1 MWVTKVIQYISDVY
15 WLSCKKFKCCTEI
28 IAIVNI
34 QFYGRIFYLN
44 RSEGKHLMH
53 QDEFKSFLLLLSLFE
68 CQLETCFSAKT
79 ARLPRLIDNLNNLVT
94 KLFWLW
100 VVICVRIGLWSQ
112 SWNLVSRLFCKIY
125 KARDWHKH
133 GRQLRITKSVTVTWD
148 ERIEALKWFWLV
160 SLVDQLWVDIWLD
173 ATDESRES
181 NWQLRT
187 FDIACVS
194 FFTLLF
200 LLSYGKVG
208 VSTVEKII
216 FQSRSAFKCFKA
228 ESIMCRARFSIFQWS
243 IISIC
248 WVMWVFLRLFL
259 LKYTFALIQRARL
272 FYEEFA
278 ERKLVWQINVAI
290 VSNLECSKNELVWFT
305 LALLLTP
312 SSID

>member
-1 MWVTKVIQYISDVY
+1 M
-15 WLSCKKFKCCTEI
+15 
-28 IAIVNI
+28 
-34 QFYGRIFYLN
+34 
-44 RSEGKHLMH
+44 
-53 QDEFKSFLLLLSLFE
+53 LSLFE
-68 CQLETCFSAKT
+68 CQLETCFSTQT

-160 SLVDQLWVDIWLD
+160 SLVDQLWGDIWLD

-194 FFTLLF
+194 FLLCYF
-200 LLSYGKVG
+200 CSHMELEYLLWRRLSFNHEALSS
-208 VSTVEKII
+208 VSRPNLSCVEPD
-216 FQSRSAFKCFKA
+216 SRSFNGPLFPSA
-228 ESIMCRARFSIFQWS
+228 EICGFFATFS
-243 IISIC
+243 
-248 WVMWVFLRLFL
+248 
-259 LKYTFALIQRARL
+259 A
-272 FYEEFA
+272 
-278 ERKLVWQINVAI
+278 
-290 VSNLECSKNELVWFT
+290 
-305 LALLLTP
+305 
-312 SSID
+312 